1 MIRQGI
7 DKMYKGL
14 GRLRNKSI
22 IVGLFGSLVA
32 IMVVFFLIM
41 RTMFGGRGSMNC
53 GSHGADS
60 SPTESARN
68 LLDKRF
74 ARGELTKDE
83 YEEMRKTLSSGTR

>member
-1 MIRQGI
+1 MGPQDWWGHGVGFWWVFPLI
-7 DKMYKGL
+7 GL
-14 GRLRNKSI
+14 
-22 IVGLFGSLVA
+22 
-32 IMVVFFLIM
+32 VVFFLIM